1 MASIIP
7 PNATKLVKFTDQ
19 VAGHDRLLRFSTH
32 DLMVIKPATRKEI
45 DFYEEAQQRPD
56 FECWIPKCF
65 GNLHMATDSELAMLR
80 EQHINDAEL
89 SQTLLKASSAT
100 DADTPLQDHRP
111 IDSQGRSLDENLCL
125 ENVLHGFTRPCVLD
139 LKLGTRLYDDDATP
153 EKREKMQKNAKGT
166 TSEELGIRIS
176 GMKVYN
182 TIDRAWAIYD
192 KQFGRSR
199 TADTIL
205 DGLLSFFFPTSS
217 YAKANDPVI
226 VNDEEQDKAIGGGSS
241 NSDVSNR
248 KRISGTKMNWIME
261 NLLDDIGSIREY
273 VEEHPELEM
282 YCASLLMV
290 FEGDKDAADTTWK
303 TMLQKDRQEKTRT
316 PEEGE
321 NGQGEE
327 EEEEEEEEPKLCD
340 VRLIDFAHSRWD
352 ANRQSQDEGLLK
364 GLDSIMTLLEKC
376 MEKQSNE
383 NL

>member
-1 MASIIP
+1 MASIVP

-45 DFYEEAQQRPD
+45 DFYEQAQQRPD

-80 EQHINDAEL
+80 EQHINDTEL
-89 SQTLLKASSAT
+89 SQTLINASSAS
-100 DADTPLQDHRP
+100 DAADTPLQDHRP

-139 LKLGTRLYDDDATP
+139 LKLGTRLYDNDATA

-166 TSEELGIRIS
+166 TSETLGIRIS

-182 TIDRAWAIYD
+182 TIDRTWAIYD

-205 DGLLSFFFPTSS
+205 DGLLAFFFPTSI
-217 YAKANDPVI
+217 YAKADDPVI
-226 VNDEEQDKAIGGGSS
+226 VHDQEQDKDTVSGSS
-241 NSDVSNR
+241 SSNR
-248 KRISGTKMNWIME
+248 KRISGTKMNWILE

-273 VEEHPELEM
+273 VQEHPELEM
-282 YCASLLMV
+282 YSASLLMV

-303 TMLQKDRQEKTRT
+303 AMLRKDQQEKTRA
-316 PEEGE
+316 ED
-321 NGQGEE
+321 QEE
-327 EEEEEEEEPKLCD
+327 EEEDDEEEPKLCD

-352 ANRQSQDEGLLK
+352 ADRQSQDQDLLK
-364 GLDSIMTLLEKC
+364 GLDNIMTLLDKC
-376 MEKQSNE
+376 MQKQTNE